1 MRTLKYAWRFLMRSK
16 SYTIINL
23 LGLAFS
29 LACSIILIRYIHRE
43 LTVDAHSVDPE
54 HIIIPLRDMEGN
66 IHPGSLQQDWTE
78 ADSVYILDHQIVEQC
93 RLMLQQRDNVV
104 YENSNY
110 AMNIAA
116 VDSTFFHFFH
126 YPIVAGEA
134 SLEAPND
141 AIITQHYARNIFGK
155 ENPIGKVLEYYG
167 KNITIKGVIGELD
180 CKSLLQFDILVS
192 YRLIERWQRMDISLM
207 RILPG
212 VNLDKINKI
221 SNVYRKDKR
230 GNRIRWKFIAWK
242 DLYWENSIGHD
253 DDYDSIMQF
262 GNRTHLYILSGVT
275 ILLLLVGILNFIN
288 IYMVFMMKRSKEY
301 GVKKVFGLQRLPL
314 FLQIWMENQLLAFAA
329 LLTAWLLIEAT
340 QVPVSRLMN
349 EQISYSAFDW
359 KLSLG
364 FIILLP
370 LVTSIY
376 PYIRYNYLPPIV
388 SIRSITSNRHAI
400 TVRMTFLFFQYV
412 ITILLL
418 ILSFYF
424 GKQLHFLLNT
434 SPGYR
439 TERILRAELLHEN
452 KNYLRSETE
461 EKRNERFARQDRI
474 KQLLNECPHIEMWM
488 SSHYS
493 ILRGSSICML
503 LNDQDTRQPMLTLFP
518 SPQFFQ
524 LYDLKVLEGEIP
536 QKFEGWSDYKMV
548 LNKAAMKAM
557 GYTRLEDAFVRSE
570 SPLWI
575 SVSEKGEMEEGG
587 TKLMPVV
594 AVIDDYYPSHLT
606 EGIKPMA
613 FVVGPSSGNS
623 DFLIAVSPDKEKE
636 VIEYLK
642 KTEKEIYNTEDFTY
656 TWLTDEVHKLYAQD
670 RQTANIYFVFA
681 LIAIIISCLGLFGLS
696 LFDIRQRYREIAIR
710 KVNGAG
716 MKDLYLLLF
725 RKYIKVIGCA
735 FVLAVP
741 LAHYLIYMYTQD
753 FVLKTPIG
761 IGIYLAVLAI
771 ISFISSSTVIWQIHK
786 AAQIDPAKII
796 RSE

>member
-1 MRTLKYAWRFLMRSK
+1 MKTLKYAWRFLMRSK

-29 LACSIILIRYIHRE
+29 LACSIILMRYIHRE

-54 HIIIPLRDMEGN
+54 HIIIPIRDIEGN
-66 IHPGSLQQDWTE
+66 LHPGSLQQGWSET
-78 ADSVYILDHQIVEQC
+78 DSVYIPDHQIVEQC

-126 YPIVAGEA
+126 YPVAAGEA
-134 SLEAPND
+134 HLDAPGD
-141 AIITQHYARNIFGK
+141 AIITQRYARNIFGK

-167 KNITIKGVIGELD
+167 KNITIKGVIGELG
-180 CKSLLQFDILVS
+180 CKSLLRFDLLVS
-192 YRLIERWQRMDISLM
+192 YRLVEHWQRMDISLM

-212 VNLDKINKI
+212 VDLDKINKA

-230 GNRIRWKFIAWK
+230 GNRIRWEFITWK
-242 DLYWENSIGHD
+242 NLYWRNSIGHD

-275 ILLLLVGILNFIN
+275 TLLLLVGILNFIN

-314 FLQIWMENQLLAFAA
+314 FLQIWIENLLLAFAA

-359 KLSLG
+359 QLSLG

-400 TVRMTFLFFQYV
+400 TVRMTFLFFQYI

-452 KNYLRSETE
+452 KNYLRSDTE

-488 SSHYS
+488 NSHYS
-493 ILRGSSICML
+493 ILRGGSICML
-503 LNDQDTRQPMLTLFP
+503 LNDQ
-518 SPQFFQ
+518 
-524 LYDLKVLEGEIP
+524 E
-536 QKFEGWSDYKMV
+536 
-548 LNKAAMKAM
+548 
-557 GYTRLEDAFVRSE
+557 LEDAFVRSE

-594 AVIDDYYPSHLT
+594 AVIADYYPSHLT

-623 DFLIAVSPDKEKE
+623 DFLIAVNPDKEKE

-716 MKDLYLLLF
+716 MKDFYLLLF

-735 FVLAVP
+735 FVLAIP
-741 LAHYLIYMYTQD
+741 LAYYLIYMYTRD
-753 FVLKTPIG
+753 FALKIPVD
-761 IGIYLAVLAI
+761 IGIYLTVLAI
-771 ISFISSSTVIWQIHK
+771 ISFISSSTLIWQIHK

>member
-1 MRTLKYAWRFLMRSK
+1 MKTLKYAWRFLMRSK

-29 LACSIILIRYIHRE
+29 LACSIILMRYIHRE

-54 HIIIPLRDMEGN
+54 HIIIPIRDIEGN
-66 IHPGSLQQDWTE
+66 LHPGSLQQGWSET
-78 ADSVYILDHQIVEQC
+78 DSVYIPDHQIVEQC

-126 YPIVAGEA
+126 YPVAAGEVH
-134 SLEAPND
+134 LDAPGD
-141 AIITQHYARNIFGK
+141 AIITQRYARNIFGK

-167 KNITIKGVIGELD
+167 KNITIKGVIGELG
-180 CKSLLQFDILVS
+180 CKSLLRFDLLVS
-192 YRLIERWQRMDISLM
+192 YRLVEHWQRMDISLM

-212 VNLDKINKI
+212 VDLDKINKA

-230 GNRIRWKFIAWK
+230 GNRIRWEFITWK
-242 DLYWENSIGHD
+242 NLYWRNSIGHD

-314 FLQIWMENQLLAFAA
+314 FLQIWIENLLLAFAA

-359 KLSLG
+359 QLSLG

-400 TVRMTFLFFQYV
+400 TVRMTFLFFQYI

-452 KNYLRSETE
+452 KNYLRSDTE

-488 SSHYS
+488 NSHYS
-493 ILRGSSICML
+493 ILRGGSICML

-623 DFLIAVSPDKEKE
+623 DFLIAISPDKEKE

-735 FVLAVP
+735 FVLAIP
-741 LAHYLIYMYTQD
+741 LAYYLIYMYTRD
-753 FVLKTPIG
+753 FVLKIPVD

-771 ISFISSSTVIWQIHK
+771 ISFISSSTLIWQIHK

>member
-1 MRTLKYAWRFLMRSK
+1 
-16 SYTIINL
+16 
-23 LGLAFS
+23 
-29 LACSIILIRYIHRE
+29 
-43 LTVDAHSVDPE
+43 
-54 HIIIPLRDMEGN
+54 
-66 IHPGSLQQDWTE
+66 
-78 ADSVYILDHQIVEQC
+78 
-93 RLMLQQRDNVV
+93 
-104 YENSNY
+104 
-110 AMNIAA
+110 
-116 VDSTFFHFFH
+116 
-126 YPIVAGEA
+126 
-134 SLEAPND
+134 
-141 AIITQHYARNIFGK
+141 
-155 ENPIGKVLEYYG
+155 
-167 KNITIKGVIGELD
+167 
-180 CKSLLQFDILVS
+180 
-192 YRLIERWQRMDISLM
+192 MDISLM

-212 VNLDKINKI
+212 VDLDKINKA

-230 GNRIRWKFIAWK
+230 GNRIRWEFITWK
-242 DLYWENSIGHD
+242 NLYWRNSIGHD

-314 FLQIWMENQLLAFAA
+314 FLQIWIENLLLAFAA

-359 KLSLG
+359 QLSLG

-400 TVRMTFLFFQYV
+400 TVRMTFLFFQYI

-452 KNYLRSETE
+452 KNYLRSDTE

-488 SSHYS
+488 NSHYS
-493 ILRGSSICML
+493 ILRGGSICML

-536 QKFEGWSDYKMV
+536 QKFEGWSDNKMV

-594 AVIDDYYPSHLT
+594 AIIDDYYPSHLT

-623 DFLIAVSPDKEKE
+623 DFLIAVNPDKEKE

-735 FVLAVP
+735 FVLAIP
-741 LAHYLIYMYTQD
+741 LAYYLIYMYTRD
-753 FVLKTPIG
+753 FVLKIPVD

-771 ISFISSSTVIWQIHK
+771 ISFISSSTLIWQIHK